1 MNISKN
7 STLDE
12 NKFLLI
18 TTILISIL
26 PAALLIGTLISN
38 SLLILICLFF
48 LSHCFYKKDFSVF
61 KNKISL
67 ILYFFW
73 FGLII
78 NFIFSEIPQNSI
90 GRVFGFVRFLI
101 LSISIFYIFNLRNII
116 FKDIILK
123 SWAIL
128 FLIVIVDLLIEFIFG
143 KNILGYSSDYA
154 GRLASFTGDE
164 LKIGNFFLAFSF
176 IFIATVYD
184 KIKNIK
190 LLIFLILII
199 IILGFLIGE
208 RANFIRLLLIA
219 NLFIFSL
226 CIFKKKI
233 KIFLLTNLA
242 ILSIFL
248 SLISYDRIYN
258 YGKKVDTYNDKYYI
272 RYLKEF
278 NRVLDKPFLEYL
290 KYDTRHGHHYYT
302 AVNVFKEFKLTGVGL
317 KNFREFSFEKR
328 FIPKFSDHNKFATH
342 PHQIYFEILSEMGIL
357 GLVFFFVTFVTIL
370 IHVFRTNLRE
380 KSLLGISASSFVL
393 ITFLP
398 LIPSGSFFTSFGA
411 TLFWMNFGVMCDV
424 SNKSK

>member
-7 STLDE
+7 SILDE
-12 NKFLLI
+12 DKFLFI
-18 TTILISIL
+18 TTILLSAL

-38 SLLILICLFF
+38 SVLFLICLSF
-48 LSHCFYKKDFSVF
+48 LLHCFYKKDFRVF

-73 FGLII
+73 LGLII
-78 NFIFSEIPQNSI
+78 NLIFSEIPQNSI
-90 GRVFGFVRFLI
+90 GRVLGFARFLI
-101 LSISIFYIFNLRNII
+101 LSISIFYIFNLRNIL

-128 FLIVIVDLLIEFIFG
+128 FLIVIVDLFIEFIFG
-143 KNILGYSSDYA
+143 KNILGYSSDYI

-176 IFIATVYD
+176 IFIATVYN
-184 KIKNIK
+184 KIKDIK
-190 LLIFLILII
+190 ILFILILII
-199 IILGFLIGE
+199 TILGFLIGE
-208 RANFIRLLLIA
+208 RANFIRLLFIA
-219 NLFIFSL
+219 NLFIFFL
-226 CIFKKKI
+226 CVFKKRI
-233 KIFLLTNLA
+233 KIFLLTNLVA
-242 ILSIFL
+242 LSIFL
-248 SLISYDRIYN
+248 SLISYDRVYN
-258 YGKKVDTYNDKYYI
+258 DGKKVDTYNDKYYI

-290 KYDTRHGHHYYT
+290 KHDTRHGHHYYT
-302 AVNVFKEFKLTGVGL
+302 AINIFKEHKLTGVGL

-328 FIPKFSDHNKFATH
+328 FKPEFSDHNKFATH

-357 GLVFFFVTFVTIL
+357 GMVFFIATFGTIL
-370 IHVFRTNLRE
+370 IHIFRTNLSE
-380 KSLLGISASSFVL
+380 KSLLGLSASSFVL